1 MILITF
7 GVSMFCVY
15 HLKRLITRVVITFR
29 EQTTF
34 YFQNN

>member
-1 MILITF
+1 MILITL
-7 GVSMFCVY
+7 GVTPFCVY
-15 HLKRLITRVVITFR
+15 HFKRLITRVVITFR